1 MPKAC
6 GDRVHPGSAESGVGF
21 RVLRRTLCR
30 GESWICG
37 ENWMWP
43 TTLLKPRLCRLYR
56 NPFGASWSDLVASG
70 VPFSLLGFV
79 PKLSLVYYVSVF
91 FFFVSVSFSATL
103 FVFMFSILFKNW
115 VCVGVDAGVHP
126 ADVGVLMAGH
136 ARCSMVC
143 AAVDL
148 GKEGVR
154 RFTYWF
160 LLEPRRV

>member
-1 MPKAC
+1 MALSVVPKAC

-79 PKLSLVYYVSVF
+79 PKLSLVYY
-91 FFFVSVSFSATL
+91 
-103 FVFMFSILFKNW
+103 IE
-115 VCVGVDAGVHP
+115 
-126 ADVGVLMAGH
+126 H
-136 ARCSMVC
+136 ARTPFRECTWMPSWRNSTSKHSMMWLV
-143 AAVDL
+143 VL
-148 GKEGVR
+148 IGLR
-154 RFTYWF
+154 Q
-160 LLEPRRV
+160 